1 MKKSLVFVLCLV
13 VAFSLVAAGCGG
25 KKEEPKKAEGK
36 KISIKMSVTTPS
48 DSSPWNIAAKK
59 FAELVK
65 ERTKGRV
72 EITTFP
78 NEQLSSGNQQ

>member
-36 KISIKMSVTTPS
+36 KISINSC
-48 DSSPWNIAAKK
+48 
-59 FAELVK
+59 
-65 ERTKGRV
+65 
-72 EITTFP
+72 
-78 NEQLSSGNQQ
+78 